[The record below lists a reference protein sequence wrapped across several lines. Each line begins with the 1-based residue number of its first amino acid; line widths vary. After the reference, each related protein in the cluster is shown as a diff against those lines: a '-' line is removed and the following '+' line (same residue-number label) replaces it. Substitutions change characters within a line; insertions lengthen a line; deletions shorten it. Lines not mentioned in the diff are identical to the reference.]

1 MLFHPS
7 RYKYDVENWF
17 YSLSFNL
24 NAKTSISWSCKDN
37 FSIIFNIDA
46 GHCHTNNG
54 VSLTSPIQ
62 KSTCRWKLILQSIS
76 SFESEYFY
84 HCITLGKLTI
94 VFYIYALRS
103 GYLLVVK
110 CHSTYSITIM
120 LFITDTSVVHSF
132 GMWIVT
138 SVHNAKCNW
147 LLSRIN
153 MLRCML
159 LTTR

>member
-24 NAKTSISWSCKDN
+24 NVKTSISWSCKDN
-37 FSIIFNIDA
+37 FTIILNIDA
-46 GHCHTNNG
+46 VHCDTNNG

-62 KSTCRWKLILQSIS
+62 KSICRWELIWQSIS

-84 HCITLGKLTI
+84 HWITLRKLTI
-94 VFYIYALRS
+94 VFYIYALWS

-110 CHSTYSITIM
+110 CHSTYPITIM
-120 LFITDTSVVHSF
+120 SFVTDTSVVHSF
-132 GMWIVT
+132 WMWLVT
-138 SVHNAKCNW
+138 SVHTAKCNW
-147 LLSRIN
+147 LLKHIN
-153 MLRCML
+153 MLRCID
-159 LTTR
+159 THH